1 VLDVMLKN
9 LGFDPK
15 EIMKMAEEF
24 RLASRQMVT
33 TLENV
38 EQRLKAI
45 EDKITNLK
53 GTENG

>member
-1 VLDVMLKN
+1 MLDVMLKN